1 MSKETKDA
9 LWERLEAL
17 VIQWK
22 ALGEGD
28 DAVRLKLNVEM
39 SEILGKLHP
48 WDNAKWANIGAFWRA
63 DMPKF
68 DPAEGTFRSFMEA
81 RLELRKQDAKRKESG
96 MHRKTVIENG
106 EKVQKWCR
114 MSR

>member
-28 DAVRLKLNVEM
+28 DAVRLKLNVEIGQTLM
-39 SEILGKLHP
+39 ALLPPNSEDWECLSDLWEAIQK
-48 WDNAKWANIGAFWRA
+48 N
-63 DMPKF
+63 F
-68 DPAEGTFRSFMEA
+68 DPSKGSLKNFCKAN
-81 RLELRKQDAKRKESG
+81 L
-96 MHRKTVIENG
+96 N
-106 EKVQKWCR
+106 
-114 MSR
+114 